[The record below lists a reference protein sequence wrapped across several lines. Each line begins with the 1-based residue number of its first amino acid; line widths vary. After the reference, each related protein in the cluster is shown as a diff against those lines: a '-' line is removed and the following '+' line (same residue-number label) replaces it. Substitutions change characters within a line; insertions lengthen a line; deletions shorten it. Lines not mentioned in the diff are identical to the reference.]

1 MTVFSISLSAPAGKF
16 AFPQCRQVVFPGN
29 GTNINSPRKRL
40 PELGGLVL
48 PKHPWYQLEAGEV
61 ARLLQTDMTKGLSPA
76 EAAQRLKT
84 FGANQLKE
92 QERLSPLKILASQF
106 TDVMVLI
113 LIGATLISG
122 LLGEYAD
129 AVTIL
134 VIILLNAVLGFVQEY
149 RAEKSMEAL
158 KQLVAPEATVLR
170 GGSEVRVPARE
181 VVPGDILLLQAGDKV
196 AADA

>member
-1 MTVFSISLSAPAGKF
+1 
-16 AFPQCRQVVFPGN
+16 
-29 GTNINSPRKRL
+29 
-40 PELGGLVL
+40 
-48 PKHPWYQLEAGEV
+48 
-61 ARLLQTDMTKGLSPA
+61 
-76 EAAQRLKT
+76 
-84 FGANQLKE
+84 
-92 QERLSPLKILASQF
+92 QF

-158 KQLVAPEATVLR
+158 KQLAAPEATVLR

-196 AADA
+196 AADARLVESHNLEIEEALLTGEAYPVPKSAAAIDRSSVPLGDRRNMAHLGT